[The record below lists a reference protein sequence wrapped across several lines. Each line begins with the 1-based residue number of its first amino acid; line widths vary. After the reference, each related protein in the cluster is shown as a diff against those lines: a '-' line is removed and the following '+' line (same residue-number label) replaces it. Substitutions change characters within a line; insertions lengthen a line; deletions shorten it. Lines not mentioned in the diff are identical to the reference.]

1 MDAIHASSG
10 CWGCHSQ
17 RSIQLV
23 RASYLLALHTH
34 NVTSKS
40 FTLSQPCTHPLSIL
54 PSCLLF
60 VAISPP
66 RAQFPPPPPYSP
78 EPKLPSP
85 SRLPPTPHPLP
96 PPAREYTTHPPIVGK
111 RAAGRPPSTPPLL
124 QAQLSIYFPIH
135 YHSPT
140 PAKQQQTRAAPP
152 AKASECQELRQCAL
166 VYRTSERG
174 RRIHLQHSRKAAVH
188 APAVKRDG
196 THRYATKPPSQ
207 LPTLT

>member
-1 MDAIHASSG
+1 MLALAAGAVIRREASS
-10 CWGCHSQ
+10 WYERHIS
-17 RSIQLV
+17 
-23 RASYLLALHTH
+23 
-34 NVTSKS
+34 
-40 FTLSQPCTHPLSIL
+40 L
-54 PSCLLF
+54 PSTLIMSHPSPSHSHSHVHTRCPSFHPAFCLSLYHHP
-60 VAISPP
+60 APNS
-66 RAQFPPPPPYSP
+66 PPPPPYSP